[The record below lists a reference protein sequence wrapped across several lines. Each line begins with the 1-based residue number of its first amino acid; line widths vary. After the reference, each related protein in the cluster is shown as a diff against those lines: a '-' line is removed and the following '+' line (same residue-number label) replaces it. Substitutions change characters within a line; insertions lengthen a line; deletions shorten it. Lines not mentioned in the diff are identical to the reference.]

1 MKAAKMNYFRELLV
15 MQMIMLQNAAGKTR
29 SGMKTDTGKCA
40 DSFDTAVV
48 ELNWQMELS
57 MRGRERRI
65 IQEIREALQRID
77 RGLFGMCDRCGEAI
91 SEKRLLARPT
101 SRLCLDCQQ
110 RQETTQRSMKPLIS
124 EVGLTSNPADAG
136 Y

>member
-15 MQMIMLQNAAGKTR
+15 IEMITLQNAVGKTITD
-29 SGMKTDTGKCA
+29 MKTDMGKYA
-40 DSFDTAVV
+40 DSLDMAAVEFDR
-48 ELNWQMELS
+48 QMELS
-57 MRGRERRI
+57 MRGRERGI
-65 IQEIREALQRID
+65 IREIREALQRID
-77 RGLFGMCDRCGEAI
+77 RGLFGVCDCCGQAI

-110 RQETTQRSMKPLIS
+110 QREATQRSMKPWIS
-124 EVGLTSNPADAG
+124 EEGLASNPAGAG

>member
-15 MQMIMLQNAAGKTR
+15 IQMITLQNAVGKTITV
-29 SGMKTDTGKCA
+29 MKTDMGKCA
-40 DSFDTAVV
+40 DSLDMAAVEFDR
-48 ELNWQMELS
+48 QRELS
-57 MRGRERRI
+57 MRGRERGI
-65 IQEIREALQRID
+65 IQEIREALQRLD
-77 RGLFGMCDRCGEAI
+77 RGLFGVCDCCGEVI

-110 RQETTQRSMKPLIS
+110 RQENAQRPINPWIS
-124 EVGLTSNPADAG
+124 EDGATSIRTGVG

>member
-1 MKAAKMNYFRELLV
+1 MKAAKMNYFRNLLV
-15 MQMIMLQNAAGKTR
+15 IQMNALQNAVGKTI

-40 DSFDTAVV
+40 DSLDMAAVEFDRQ
-48 ELNWQMELS
+48 LELS
-57 MRGRERRI
+57 MRGRERGI

-77 RGLFGMCDRCGEAI
+77 RGLFGVCDRCGEVI

-101 SRLCLDCQQ
+101 SCLCRDCQQ
-110 RQETTQRSMKPLIS
+110 RQETAQRAIKYLIP
-124 EVGLTSNPADAG
+124 EEADASSPTGVG

>member
-1 MKAAKMNYFRELLV
+1 MKAAKMNYFRNLLV
-15 MQMIMLQNAAGKTR
+15 IQMNALQNEVGKTI

-40 DSFDTAVV
+40 DSLDMAAVEFDRQ
-48 ELNWQMELS
+48 LELS
-57 MRGRERRI
+57 MRGRERGM

-77 RGLFGMCDRCGEAI
+77 RGLFGVCDRCGEVI

-101 SRLCLDCQQ
+101 SRLCRDCQQ
-110 RQETTQRSMKPLIS
+110 RQENAQRSINHCIS
-124 EVGLTSNPADAG
+124 EEGATSSHTGAG

>member
-1 MKAAKMNYFRELLV
+1 MKAVKLNYFRNLLV
-15 MQMIMLQNAAGKTR
+15 IQMSALQNAVGKTI

-40 DSFDTAVV
+40 DSLDMATVEFDRQ
-48 ELNWQMELS
+48 LELS
-57 MRGRERRI
+57 MRGRERGM

-77 RGLFGMCDRCGEAI
+77 RGLFGVCDRCGEVI

-101 SRLCLDCQQ
+101 SRHCRDCQQ
-110 RQETTQRSMKPLIS
+110 RQETYQRETKHWTSGEGSASSPAG
-124 EVGLTSNPADAG
+124 VG

>member
-15 MQMIMLQNAAGKTR
+15 IQMITLQKTVCKTMAD
-29 SGMKTDTGKCA
+29 MKTDTEKCA
-40 DSFDTAVV
+40 DSLDMAAVEFDR
-48 ELNWQMELS
+48 QMELS
-57 MRGRERRI
+57 IRWRERGV

-77 RGLFGMCDRCGEAI
+77 RGVFGVCDCCGEAI

-101 SRLCLDCQQ
+101 SHLCLGCQQ
-110 RQETTQRSMKPLIS
+110 QRETAQRTMKPLIIEGGS
-124 EVGLTSNPADAG
+124 TSSSVGVG

>member
-1 MKAAKMNYFRELLV
+1 MKAAKMSYFRELLV
-15 MQMIMLQNAAGKTR
+15 MQMITLQNAVGKTR
-29 SGMKTDTGKCA
+29 SGMNTDPGKCA
-40 DSFDTAVV
+40 DSFDMAVI

-77 RGLFGMCDRCGEAI
+77 RGLFWICDRCGEAI

-110 RQETTQRSMKPLIS
+110 RQETAQRSMEPWSS
-124 EVGLTSNPADAG
+124 EEGLPFNPAGAG
-136 Y
+136 C